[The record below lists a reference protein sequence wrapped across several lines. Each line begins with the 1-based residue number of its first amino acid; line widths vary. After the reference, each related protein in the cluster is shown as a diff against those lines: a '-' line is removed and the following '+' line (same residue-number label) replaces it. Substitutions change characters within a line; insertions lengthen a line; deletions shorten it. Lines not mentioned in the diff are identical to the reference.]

1 MVDDVELVN
10 AIRLVRAQQGKQT
23 ILTGGRV
30 NGPGQDDLACEA
42 VCATR
47 AIIWSREGVFATRAH
62 SSGRALIILIAC
74 EAVVATRAQTS
85 WASIDNSKGTVFAKK
100 AQSSQV
106 SFDNNHNT

>member
-47 AIIWSREGVFATRAH
+47 AIIWSREGVFATRH
-62 SSGRALIILIAC
+62 
-74 EAVVATRAQTS
+74 
-85 WASIDNSKGTVFAKK
+85 KGAFIGA
-100 AQSSQV
+100 
-106 SFDNNHNT
+106 SFDNNNSTRGGRCHEGADIAGER